1 MDTEDDGRRAA
12 QTGVFSEDEYRA
24 DAGRVIAYAVN
35 TGRAVVA
42 RADGSPR
49 VVISIP
55 AAEEAPVGE
64 R

>member
-1 MDTEDDGRRAA
+1 MNTEDDPRGAGPN
-12 QTGVFSEDEYRA
+12 GVFSEDEYRA

-55 AAEEAPVGE
+55 APEAQAGE